1 GTLNGW
7 GITYE
12 LSYQGKGIYTFT
24 KTLSAASYEFKVAS
38 EDWSTVDYG
47 GTGEAPLATVGQL
60 TSLEAIGANI
70 ALNITEQGNY
80 TFKVIGPDRENVSI
94 LIDKQ

>member
-1 GTLNGW
+1 
-7 GITYE
+7 
-12 LSYQGKGIYTFT
+12 
-24 KTLSAASYEFKVAS
+24 AS